1 MSWVD
6 AFMPLA
12 EWALRQQD
20 LRHQYIYAKGPTELT
35 TTPGIARTLEATIIL
50 SIYEAALGKGYMEG
64 VTLGYEKAYPTK
76 RKRAANPKRADLAF
90 KDQGRGKNWGYV
102 EVKCYGGNGK
112 YWVAHDI
119 KKLKK
124 IKQRS
129 QRWMFVYRVHKKD
142 GKSPTLGTLLLKN
155 FRNELKI
162 HSTSSFSTKT
172 ADAADGV
179 CELCL
184 AKVL

>member
-20 LRHQYIYAKGPTELT
+20 LRHQFIYAKSPIKLT
-35 TTPGIARTLEATIIL
+35 STPGIARTLEATVVL
-50 SIYEAALGKGYMEG
+50 SIYEAALGKGYIEG
-64 VTLGYEKAYPTK
+64 VTLGYEKAYPSK
-76 RKRAANPKRADLAF
+76 RKRNANPKRADLAF
-90 KDQGRGKNWGYV
+90 KDQGRGKNWGFV

-112 YWVAHDI
+112 SWVSHDVN
-119 KKLKK
+119 KLKK

-129 QRWMFVYRVHKKD
+129 QRWIFVYRIHQKD
-142 GKSPTLGTLLLKN
+142 GKSPTLDALLQKN
-155 FRNELKI
+155 FHGQLKI
-162 HSTSSFSTKT
+162 HSSSSFPTIT
-172 ADAADGV
+172 ADSAAGV